1 MTITKQDIH
10 AVLTRL
16 TEAFPLAFVLEQY
29 QPHRPL
35 KVGIFSEIA
44 ARCPDLARSDLVTAL
59 NIYTRRMTYLQSL
72 VVGAARV
79 DLDSIPCGEVTAADQ
94 EHAAARLTEIQAA
107 REAKRAAAAAGT
119 RTAKQAAAV
128 APVSVTKV
136 LDAEG
141 KAGAASTG
149 NQSVASRSATP
160 TPWPAPAPAHG

>member
-1 MTITKQDIH
+1 MTITKQDIN

-16 TEAFPLAFVLEQY
+16 TEAFPQAFVLEQY

-44 ARCPDLARSDLVTAL
+44 TRCPDLARSDLVTVL

-72 VVGAARV
+72 VAGAARV
-79 DLDSIPCGEVTAADQ
+79 DLDGIPCGEVTAADQ
-94 EHAAARLTEIQAA
+94 EHAAARLAEIQAA

-136 LDAEG
+136 
-141 KAGAASTG
+141 KACH
-149 NQSVASRSATP
+149 P
-160 TPWPAPAPAHG
+160 TDRCDKLKGGIPKLNG